1 MKLKC
6 LIIDDEP
13 IARKLLQEYI
23 EETDFLE
30 LAATAVNPVKAT
42 GLIASENI
50 DLIFLDINMPKMSGM
65 EFLRTMTNLP
75 MVIMTTAYGQYAL
88 DGFEL
93 AVVDYLVKPFSLDR
107 FLKATKK
114 ALELKLL
121 KTNATGAPAKET
133 TEPTEDHF
141 YVKCDGKIEKVLF
154 DELLYVEAMAN
165 HVILHKTDDKLIVYL
180 TIKGIL
186 EKLPAAQFIQVH
198 KSFIVNAGKIN
209 TIEGNMLHLGK
220 VKITMGL
227 SFADSAMER
236 ILKNNFIKR

>member
-30 LAATAVNPVKAT
+30 LVGTAVNPLKAT
-42 GLIASENI
+42 GLLSSTPI

-65 EFLRTMTNLP
+65 EFLRSVPNLP

-93 AVVDYLVKPFSLDR
+93 AVVDYLVKPFSLER
-107 FLKATKK
+107 FLKATQK
-114 ALELKLL
+114 AFELKQL
-121 KTNATGAPAKET
+121 KDNKAAPANAEA
-133 TEPTEDHF
+133 DHF
-141 YVKCDGKIEKVLF
+141 FIKCDGRLEKVIYN
-154 DELLYVEAMAN
+154 DLLYVEAMAN
-165 HVILHKTDDKLIVYL
+165 YVILNTTTDKLIAYL

-186 EKLPAAQFIQVH
+186 EKLPAPQFMQVH
-198 KSFIVNAGKIN
+198 KSYVVNTNRIN
-209 TIEGNMLHLGK
+209 TIDGNTLHLGDAR
-220 VKITMGL
+220 ITM
-227 SFADSAMER
+227 SASYADGVMGHL
-236 ILKNNFIKR
+236 LKDKFFKR